1 MEPLD
6 DDARR
11 RNLELRAAYAEI
23 DLGIEMARRVRRLLV
38 PAKLP
43 EVGPVRLAVH
53 HRPRPR
59 AGCVLYDAVRIDEN
73 RVGVWVAEAGGS
85 AVTAG
90 WVGVA
95 VKHAANGLGS
105 PADVLDRVNRALL
118 DLGLDPPPLVG
129 MVCALIDARTGE
141 VAVSR
146 GGVPPPV
153 RVPADGPADV
163 WVGPGPFLGAFDA
176 DYPSETKV
184 LRPGEKLLLRTGTP
198 DADADPV
205 PPAAVRHRPLSG
217 SAFADAVARDVGMLA
232 DGDELT
238 LVVVEFL

>member
-1 MEPLD
+1 MD
-6 DDARR
+6 SDADELRQ
-11 RNLELRAAYAEI
+11 RNLELQAAYAEI
-23 DLGIEMARRVRRLLV
+23 DRGIDVARRVRRLLL

-59 AGCVLYDAVRIDEN
+59 AGCVLYDAVRIDEH
-73 RVGVWVAEAGGS
+73 RLGVWVTEAGGP

-95 VKHAANGLGS
+95 VKHAAAGPGL
-105 PADVLDRVNRALL
+105 PAEVLGRVNRAVL

-129 MVCALIDARTGE
+129 MVYALIDGRTGE
-141 VAVSR
+141 VTVSR
-146 GGVPPPV
+146 GGGPPPV

-176 DYPSETKV
+176 DFPAETAT
-184 LRPGEKLLLRTGTP
+184 LRSGEKLILRTGTP
-198 DADADPV
+198 AADADPV
-205 PPAAVRHRPLSG
+205 PPAAVRHRPLTG
-217 SAFADAVARDVGMLA
+217 TAFADAVARDVGMLA

-238 LVVVEFL
+238 LVVVEVL